1 MEIQIKDYIW
11 EEWLKIFGEKAED
24 ELHKIIQKVA
34 TRGQGGKM
42 RTTLAITKDHSEF
55 LDSYCFLYSES
66 RIRLISNLI
75 TKVPIPEKGS
85 FVKSTSKKQKP
96 ITIHFQPDFEVYR
109 HLWAV
114 AEARNCSHSLI
125 VEEVLEEFRKGISE
139 EDSRVINNMITRKR
153 VAA

>member
-85 FVKSTSKKQKP
+85 FVKSTSEQLTSMIKEIKDSDVFSALLKAHYGIMNREHFDLIKQ
-96 ITIHFQPDFEVYR
+96 R
-109 HLWAV
+109 
-114 AEARNCSHSLI
+114 
-125 VEEVLEEFRKGISE
+125 GI
-139 EDSRVINNMITRKR
+139 N
-153 VAA
+153 AG